1 METVKLTNNEKSV
14 LVAIVA
20 NAKQVGD
27 NGVEFILADVA
38 EEMGKN
44 IRSISATAGSLAK
57 KGMLLTAN
65 GDSYFDGELTEAGL
79 HEVEESDKV
88 NQEVNNNKNQSN
100 MEDKNFDAPVMDERI
115 VKLNELKS
123 VKTAALSKSKRPAAK
138 ANKTAAQYVLENWDN
153 TEMLQKY
160 VNDPDSPV
168 ESYEAYCIA
177 DSRVKQLMIE
187 AAKIE
192 NARKEAEAKL
202 KEAASKKEAKKV
214 YKDVNGIE
222 IKAGCRVKDLS
233 ADREET
239 EVFEDEGKLA
249 VNADGTTV
257 YLSEIETDKVLEV
270 VTNKK
275 QAPKE
280 KKADKSK
287 KDVQPKE
294 NTAKTAR
301 KVGDVHPK
309 HQTWVWTEYAPGKF
323 DWRTNPKDKKQG
335 QRTDM
340 ADKKEKQPKSKA
352 ADKKTAKGKEAKQEA
367 PKKAEKPIYTIDEW
381 VALPTKPT
389 TAKSKMSEAQKEAFK
404 LINKGYRITADKK
417 FFENDKDDRKSCNW
431 ASVEAMLKRYGI
443 DYVPMGLVKDDK
455 NEK

>member
-44 IRSISATAGSLAK
+44 IRSISATTGSLAK

-79 HEVEESDKV
+79 HEVEEIDKV
-88 NQEVNNNKNQSN
+88 NQEVNNNKNQDN
-100 MEDKNFDAPVMDERI
+100 MEDKNFDAPAMDERI

-123 VKTAALSKSKRPAAK
+123 VKMAALSKSKRPAAK
-138 ANKTAAQYVLENWDN
+138 ANKTAAQYILENWDN

-202 KEAASKKEAKKV
+202 KEAASKKEAKK
-214 YKDVNGIE
+214 
-222 IKAGCRVKDLS
+222 
-233 ADREET
+233 AD
-239 EVFEDEGKLA
+239 K
-249 VNADGTTV
+249 TT
-257 YLSEIETDKVLEV
+257 S
-270 VTNKK
+270 
-275 QAPKE
+275 PKE
-280 KKADKSK
+280 KA
-287 KDVQPKE
+287 
-294 NTAKTAR
+294 AKTAR

-309 HQTWVWTEYAPGKF
+309 HPTWVWTEYAPGKF

-340 ADKKEKQPKSKA
+340 ADKKENKQPKSKA
-352 ADKKTAKGKEAKQEA
+352 ADKKAAKGKEAKQEV

-443 DYVPMGLVKDDK
+443 DYVPMGLIKENK

>member
-38 EEMGKN
+38 KEMGKN

-65 GDSYFDGELTEAGL
+65 GESYFDGVVTEAGL

-88 NQEVNNNKNQSN
+88 NQEVNKNQDN
-100 MEDKNFDAPVMDERI
+100 MEDKNFDAPAMDERI

-123 VKTAALSKSKRPAAK
+123 VKMAALSKSKRPAAK
-138 ANKTAAQYVLENWDN
+138 EAKGLAAYVLNNGDNQKELEN
-153 TEMLQKY
+153 L
-160 VNDPDSPV
+160 
-168 ESYEAYCIA
+168 
-177 DSRVKQLMIE
+177 L
-187 AAKIE
+187 E
-192 NARKEAEAKL
+192 NAFDEAVTELGKSVLDIAQSRRNQLATIVEAP
-202 KEAASKKEAKKV
+202 KV
-214 YKDVNGIE
+214 YKDVNGKE
-222 IKAGCRVKDLS
+222 IKAGDFVKDLS
-233 ADREET
+233 TEGSEPC
-239 EVFEDEGKLA
+239 EVFDEEGELA
-249 VNADGTTV
+249 VNVDGTTV
-257 YLSEIETDKVLEV
+257 YFSEIETEKVFKIV
-270 VTNKK
+270 DMKAKK
-275 QAPKE
+275 PAQPKAKKTASKKE
-280 KKADKSK
+280 TKKADKTE
-287 KDVQPKE
+287 QPKE
-294 NTAKTAR
+294 KTAKTAR

-309 HQTWVWTEYAPGKF
+309 HPTWVWTEYAPGKF

-340 ADKKEKQPKSKA
+340 ADKKEKHPKSKA
-352 ADKKTAKGKEAKQEA
+352 ADKKAAKGNEAKQEA

-389 TAKSKMSEAQKEAFK
+389 TVKSKMSEAQKEAFK

-443 DYVPMGLVKDDK
+443 DYVPMGLIKEDK

>member
-27 NGVEFILADVA
+27 NGVEFILEDVA
-38 EEMGKN
+38 KTTGKS

-65 GDSYFDGELTEAGL
+65 GESYFDGVVTEAGL

-88 NQEVNNNKNQSN
+88 NQEVTNKNQSN
-100 MEDKNFDAPVMDERI
+100 MEDKNFDSPAMDERI

-123 VKTAALSKSKRPAAK
+123 VKMSALSKSKRPAAK
-138 ANKTAAQYVLENWDN
+138 EAKGLAAYVLNNWDN
-153 TEMLQKY
+153 QKELENLLENAFDEAVTELGKSVLDIAQSRR
-160 VNDPDSPV
+160 NQLATPV
-168 ESYEAYCIA
+168 EAP
-177 DSRVKQLMIE
+177 
-187 AAKIE
+187 
-192 NARKEAEAKL
+192 
-202 KEAASKKEAKKV
+202 KV
-214 YKDVNGIE
+214 YKDVNGKE
-222 IKAGCRVKDLS
+222 IKAGDFVKDLS
-233 ADREET
+233 TEGSEPC
-239 EVFEDEGKLA
+239 EVFDEEGELA
-249 VNADGTTV
+249 VNVDGTTV
-257 YLSEIETDKVLEV
+257 YFSEIETEKVFEIV
-270 VTNKK
+270 DMKAKK
-275 QAPKE
+275 PAQPKAKKTASKKE
-280 KKADKSK
+280 TKKADKTE
-287 KDVQPKE
+287 QPKE
-294 NTAKTAR
+294 KTAKTAR

-309 HQTWVWTEYAPGKF
+309 HPTWVWTEYAPGKF

-352 ADKKTAKGKEAKQEA
+352 AEKKAAKGKEAKQEA

-389 TAKSKMSEAQKEAFK
+389 TVKSKMSEAQKEAFK

-417 FFENDKDDRKSCNW
+417 FFQNAEGDNKACNW

-443 DYVPMGLVKDDK
+443 DYVPMGLIKEDK
-455 NEK
+455 K

>member
-38 EEMGKN
+38 KEMGKN
-44 IRSISATAGSLAK
+44 IRSISATVGSLAK

-65 GDSYFDGELTEAGL
+65 GESYFDGVVTEAGL

-88 NQEVNNNKNQSN
+88 NQEVNNNKNQDN
-100 MEDKNFDAPVMDERI
+100 MEDKNFDAPAMDERI

-123 VKTAALSKSKRPAAK
+123 VKMAALSKSKRPAAK
-138 ANKTAAQYVLENWDN
+138 ANKTAAQFVLERWDD
-153 TEMLQKY
+153 EEELKRFISDESMK
-160 VNDPDSPV
+160 V
-168 ESYEAYCIA
+168 ECYEVWCIA
-177 DSRVKQLMIE
+177 DSRYKQLSYRPEE
-187 AAKIE
+187 AP
-192 NARKEAEAKL
+192 KEDTQPKAQKTV
-202 KEAASKKEAKKV
+202 SKKE
-214 YKDVNGIE
+214 
-222 IKAGCRVKDLS
+222 
-233 ADREET
+233 T
-239 EVFEDEGKLA
+239 
-249 VNADGTTV
+249 
-257 YLSEIETDKVLEV
+257 
-270 VTNKK
+270 
-275 QAPKE
+275 
-280 KKADKSK
+280 KKADKTE
-287 KDVQPKE
+287 QPKE
-294 NTAKTAR
+294 KAAKTAR

-309 HQTWVWTEYAPGKF
+309 HPTWVWTEYAPGKF

-352 ADKKTAKGKEAKQEA
+352 ADKKAAKGKEANQEA

-417 FFENDKDDRKSCNW
+417 FFQNAEGDNKACNW
-431 ASVEAMLKRYGI
+431 ASVEAMLRRYGI
-443 DYVPMGLVKDDK
+443 DYIPVGLVKEAK
-455 NEK
+455 

>member
-1 METVKLTNNEKSV
+1 METIKLTNNEKSV

-27 NGVEFILADVA
+27 NGVEFILEDVA
-38 EEMGKN
+38 KTTGKS

-65 GDSYFDGELTEAGL
+65 GESYFDGVVTEAGL

-88 NQEVNNNKNQSN
+88 NQEVNKNQDN
-100 MEDKNFDAPVMDERI
+100 MEDKNFDAPA
-115 VKLNELKS
+115 KGL
-123 VKTAALSKSKRPAAK
+123 AA
-138 ANKTAAQYVLENWDN
+138 YVLNNWDN
-153 TEMLQKY
+153 QKELENLLENAFDEAVTELGKSVLDIAQSRR
-160 VNDPDSPV
+160 NQLATPV
-168 ESYEAYCIA
+168 EAP
-177 DSRVKQLMIE
+177 
-187 AAKIE
+187 
-192 NARKEAEAKL
+192 
-202 KEAASKKEAKKV
+202 KV
-214 YKDVNGIE
+214 YKDVNGKE
-222 IKAGCRVKDLS
+222 IKAGDFVKDLS
-233 ADREET
+233 TEGSEPC
-239 EVFEDEGKLA
+239 EVFDEEGELA
-249 VNADGTTV
+249 VNVDGTTV
-257 YLSEIETDKVLEV
+257 YFSEIETEKVFKIV
-270 VTNKK
+270 DMKAKK
-275 QAPKE
+275 PAQPKAKKTASKKE
-280 KKADKSK
+280 TKKADKTE
-287 KDVQPKE
+287 QPKE
-294 NTAKTAR
+294 KAAKTAR

-309 HQTWVWTEYAPGKF
+309 HPTWVWTEYATGKF

-352 ADKKTAKGKEAKQEA
+352 AEKKAAKGKEVKQEA

-417 FFENDKDDRKSCNW
+417 FFQNAEGDNKACNW

-443 DYVPMGLVKDDK
+443 DYVPMGLIKEDK

>member
-38 EEMGKN
+38 KAMGKN

-65 GDSYFDGELTEAGL
+65 GESYFDGVVTEAGL

-88 NQEVNNNKNQSN
+88 NQEVTNKNQSN
-100 MEDKNFDAPVMDERI
+100 MEDKNFETPAMDERI

-123 VKTAALSKSKRPAAK
+123 VKMAALSKSKRPAAK
-138 ANKTAAQYVLENWDN
+138 EAKGLAAYILENWDN
-153 TEMLQKY
+153 QQTLEQLLENAEDKAATELGKS
-160 VNDPDSPV
+160 VLD
-168 ESYEAYCIA
+168 IA
-177 DSRVKQLMIE
+177 QNRRNELNAI
-187 AAKIE
+187 KIE
-192 NARKEAEAKL
+192 NGRKEAEAKL
-202 KEAASKKEAKKV
+202 KEAASKREAKK
-214 YKDVNGIE
+214 
-222 IKAGCRVKDLS
+222 
-233 ADREET
+233 AD
-239 EVFEDEGKLA
+239 
-249 VNADGTTV
+249 
-257 YLSEIETDKVLEV
+257 
-270 VTNKK
+270 
-275 QAPKE
+275 
-280 KKADKSK
+280 

-294 NTAKTAR
+294 KAAKTAR

-309 HQTWVWTEYAPGKF
+309 HPTWVWTEYAPGKF

-340 ADKKEKQPKSKA
+340 ADKKENKQLKSKA
-352 ADKKTAKGKEAKQEA
+352 ADKKAAKGKEAKHEA

-417 FFENDKDDRKSCNW
+417 FFQNAEGDNKACNW

-443 DYVPMGLVKDDK
+443 DYVPMGLIM
-455 NEK
+455 

>member
-1 METVKLTNNEKSV
+1 METVKLTKNEKSV

-20 NAKQVGD
+20 NAKRVGD

-65 GDSYFDGELTEAGL
+65 GESYFDGVVTKAGL

-88 NQEVNNNKNQSN
+88 NQEVNNNKNQDN
-100 MEDKNFDAPVMDERI
+100 MEDKNFDAPAMDERI

-123 VKTAALSKSKRPAAK
+123 VKMAALSKNKRPAAK

-202 KEAASKKEAKKV
+202 KEAASKKEAEKV
-214 YKDVNGIE
+214 DK
-222 IKAGCRVKDLS
+222 
-233 ADREET
+233 
-239 EVFEDEGKLA
+239 
-249 VNADGTTV
+249 TT
-257 YLSEIETDKVLEV
+257 S
-270 VTNKK
+270 
-275 QAPKE
+275 
-280 KKADKSK
+280 
-287 KDVQPKE
+287 PKE

-309 HQTWVWTEYAPGKF
+309 HPTWVWTEYAPGKF

-340 ADKKEKQPKSKA
+340 ADKKENKQPKSKA
-352 ADKKTAKGKEAKQEA
+352 ADKKAAKGKEAKQEA

-443 DYVPMGLVKDDK
+443 DYVPMGLIKEAKRTLLK
-455 NEK
+455 NN

>member
-27 NGVEFILADVA
+27 NGVEFILEDVA

-65 GDSYFDGELTEAGL
+65 GESYFDGVVTEAGL

-88 NQEVNNNKNQSN
+88 NQEVDNNKNQDN
-100 MEDKNFDAPVMDERI
+100 MEDKNFDAPAMDERI

-123 VKTAALSKSKRPAAK
+123 VKMAALSKSKRPAAK
-138 ANKTAAQYVLENWDN
+138 ANKTAAQFVLERWDD
-153 TEMLQKY
+153 EEELKRFISDESMK
-160 VNDPDSPV
+160 V
-168 ESYEAYCIA
+168 ECYEVWCIA
-177 DSRVKQLMIE
+177 DSRYKQLSY
-187 AAKIE
+187 
-192 NARKEAEAKL
+192 RP
-202 KEAASKKEAKKV
+202 
-214 YKDVNGIE
+214 
-222 IKAGCRVKDLS
+222 
-233 ADREET
+233 EE
-239 EVFEDEGKLA
+239 
-249 VNADGTTV
+249 
-257 YLSEIETDKVLEV
+257 
-270 VTNKK
+270 
-275 QAPKE
+275 APKE
-280 KKADKSK
+280 DAQPKAKKTASNKETKKADKTE
-287 KDVQPKE
+287 QPKE
-294 NTAKTAR
+294 KTAKTAR

-309 HQTWVWTEYAPGKF
+309 HPTWVWTEYAPGKF

-352 ADKKTAKGKEAKQEA
+352 ADKKAAKGKEAKQEA

-417 FFENDKDDRKSCNW
+417 FFRNAEGDNKSCNW
-431 ASVEAMLKRYGI
+431 ASVEAMLKRYSI
-443 DYVPMGLVKDDK
+443 DYVPMGLIMEEQK
-455 NEK
+455 